1 MGLFILAR
9 IIPTMPDSEWESAWQ
24 QTCKILRN
32 YPVPLMALKWTETTY
47 GRPTAREGEQPR
59 GAAVDMGEKLRNL
72 MANSDCDNFFG
83 GGTAETYLC
92 AMTRLS
98 TERGPRI
105 FPRSPSRSWW

>member
-1 MGLFILAR
+1 MA
-9 IIPTMPDSEWESAWQ
+9 DQ
-24 QTCKILRN
+24 Q
-32 YPVPLMALKWTETTY
+32 
-47 GRPTAREGEQPR
+47 REKASNPEA
-59 GAAVDMGEKLRNL
+59 AAVDMGEKLRNL